1 MSKAYDRVK
10 WIWLEKIVNR
20 LGFDE
25 KWRNLVMQ
33 CVTTVTYS
41 VRINGKPKGHIIPT
55 RGIRQGNPLSPYLFL
70 LCAEGLSSH
79 IKKVV
84 DDGVMEGLVI
94 CPGGPRL
101 SHLFFVD
108 NSLIFCKA
116 SIEECNS
123 LQRILTVYEEASRQ
137 QLNHTKTSLFFSSN
151 TPDDIQ

>member
-70 LCAEGLSSH
+70 LCAEGLSSL

-94 CPGGPRL
+94 YQRRGGGGARL
-101 SHLFFVD
+101 SHLFFAND
-108 NSLIFCKA
+108 SLIFCKA
-116 SIEECNS
+116 LIEECNS
-123 LQRILTVYEEASRQ
+123 LQRILTIYEEASGQ
-137 QLNHTKTSLFFSSN
+137 
-151 TPDDIQ
+151 

>member
-25 KWRNLVMQ
+25 KWRKLVMQ
-33 CVTTVTYS
+33 CVTTITYS

-70 LCAEGLSSH
+70 LCAEGLSSL

-94 CPGGPRL
+94 YQRRGGGGG
-101 SHLFFVD
+101 
-108 NSLIFCKA
+108 
-116 SIEECNS
+116 
-123 LQRILTVYEEASRQ
+123 
-137 QLNHTKTSLFFSSN
+137 
-151 TPDDIQ
+151 

>member
-41 VRINGKPKGHIIPT
+41 VKINGKPKGHIIPT

-70 LCAEGLSSH
+70 LCAEGLSSL

-94 CPGGPRL
+94 YQRRGGGARL
-101 SHLFFVD
+101 SHLFFAND
-108 NSLIFCKA
+108 SLIFYKA

-123 LQRILTVYEEASRQ
+123 LQRILTIYEEASGQ
-137 QLNHTKTSLFFSSN
+137 
-151 TPDDIQ
+151 

>member
-25 KWRNLVMQ
+25 KWRKLVMQ
-33 CVTTVTYS
+33 CVTTITYS

-70 LCAEGLSSH
+70 LRAEGLSSL

-94 CPGGPRL
+94 YQRRGGGGLDFLIYFLLMIVSFFTRL
-101 SHLFFVD
+101 
-108 NSLIFCKA
+108 
-116 SIEECNS
+116 
-123 LQRILTVYEEASRQ
+123 
-137 QLNHTKTSLFFSSN
+137 QLKSVTPYKEFSQYMKKLLDSN
-151 TPDDIQ
+151 

>member
-70 LCAEGLSSH
+70 LCAEGLSSL

-94 CPGGPRL
+94 YQRRGGGGARL
-101 SHLFFVD
+101 SPLFFAND
-108 NSLIFCKA
+108 SLIFCKA
-116 SIEECNS
+116 LIEECNS
-123 LQRILTVYEEASRQ
+123 LQRILTIYEEASGQ
-137 QLNHTKTSLFFSSN
+137 
-151 TPDDIQ
+151 